1 MLEINRVTKD
11 FDRVRAVNDLS
22 FTVETGDI
30 YGLLGPNGAGKT
42 TMIRMIMQIIQP
54 DTGFITLDGEP
65 ITVETKDHIGYLPEE
80 RGLYQKMKVRE
91 VIGYFAALK
100 NLDSGIAKRNAEK
113 YLQRFDLLE
122 RADSKIEELSKGN
135 QQKIQFVIAIIHEPR
150 LLILD
155 EPFSGLDPV
164 NQVLVKEIIA
174 ELQQQETTVLLSTH
188 QMEQVERLCKRICLI
203 NRGRAV
209 LQGNLAE
216 IKRNFGSRT
225 IRIQSEESLD
235 EVAADDAFV
244 RTEKENGALIAEL
257 KESILPHEYL
267 RTLVQKVPI
276 RKFEVVEPSLEQIFV
291 DQVRGGG
298 E

>member
-54 DTGFITLDGEP
+54 DQGRITLGGEP
-65 ITVETKDHIGYLPEE
+65 ITVKTKDRIGYLPEE

-91 VIGYFAALK
+91 VIEYFAALK
-100 NLDSGIAKRNAEK
+100 NLDADIARKNAEK

-122 RADSKIEELSKGN
+122 RAEDKIEELSKGN
-135 QQKIQFVIAIIHEPR
+135 QQKIQFVIAIIHEPS

-174 ELQQQETTVLLSTH
+174 ELQQKETTILLSTH
-188 QMEQVERLCKRICLI
+188 QMEQVEKLCKRICLI
-203 NRGRAV
+203 NRGQAV
-209 LQGNLAE
+209 LKGNLGE

-225 IRIQSEESLD
+225 VRIQSEASLE
-235 EVAADDAFV
+235 EVAKDEAFI
-244 RTEKENGALIAEL
+244 RTEKENGALIGEL
-257 KESILPHEYL
+257 RESILPHEYL
-267 RTLVQKVPI
+267 KTLVNKVPI

-291 DQVRGGG
+291 EQVRGGG
-298 E
+298 K

>member
-1 MLEINRVTKD
+1 MLEISQVTKD
-11 FDRVRAVNDLS
+11 FDQVRAVNDLS

-54 DTGFITLDGEP
+54 DQGHITLGGEP
-65 ITVETKDHIGYLPEE
+65 ITVKTKDQIGYLPEE
-80 RGLYQKMKVRE
+80 RGLYQKMKVQE
-91 VIGYFAALK
+91 VIEYFAALK
-100 NLDSGIAKRNAEK
+100 NLDADVARKNADK

-122 RADSKIEELSKGN
+122 RADDKIEELSKGN
-135 QQKIQFVIAIIHEPR
+135 QQKIQFVIAIIHEPK

-174 ELQQQETTVLLSTH
+174 ELQQKETTILLSTH
-188 QMEQVERLCKRICLI
+188 QMEQVEKLCKRICLI
-203 NRGRAV
+203 SRGQAV
-209 LQGNLAE
+209 LRGNLAE
-216 IKRNFGSRT
+216 IKRTFGSRT
-225 IRIQSEESLD
+225 VRIQSEASLE
-235 EVAADDAFV
+235 EVAKDDAFL
-244 RTEKENGALIAEL
+244 RTEQENGALIAEL

-267 RTLVQKVPI
+267 KTLVNKVPI

-291 DQVRGGG
+291 EQVRGGG
-298 E
+298 K